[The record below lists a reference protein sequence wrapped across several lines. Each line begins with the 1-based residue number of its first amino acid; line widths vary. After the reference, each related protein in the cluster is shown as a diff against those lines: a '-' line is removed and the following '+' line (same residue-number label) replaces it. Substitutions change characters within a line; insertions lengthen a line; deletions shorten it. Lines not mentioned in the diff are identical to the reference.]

1 MMFSLPKTIAYLLF
15 LVGVCLICFLVFGC
29 SDKST
34 NQSSKAPNRDS
45 SGPVKVLA
53 VFKSAGTG
61 QAEAGIIKKVFVT
74 DTLSW
79 KMDGSLR
86 QELKY
91 GPDSFY
97 IITYNLPMMDST
109 GKEMRDSAG
118 RPRFRQ
124 QEIPTDKKWVRSGWE
139 NLDSAIKELNELK

>member
-1 MMFSLPKTIAYLLF
+1 MFNLPKTILYLF
-15 LVGVCLICFLVFGC
+15 LLAGICLICFLVFGC
-29 SDKST
+29 SGKST
-34 NQSSKAPNRDS
+34 NQSSKATHKDS
-45 SGPVKVLA
+45 TPVKVLA
-53 VFKSAGTG
+53 VFKSAATG
-61 QAEAGIIKKVFVT
+61 QAEAGIIKKVFVA

-79 KMDGSLR
+79 KMDGNSR

-118 RPRFRQ
+118 RPRFKQ